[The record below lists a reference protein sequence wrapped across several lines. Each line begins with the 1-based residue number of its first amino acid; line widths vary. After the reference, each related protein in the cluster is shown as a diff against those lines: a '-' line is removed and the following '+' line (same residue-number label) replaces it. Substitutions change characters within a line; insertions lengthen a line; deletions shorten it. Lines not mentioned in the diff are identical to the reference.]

1 MQLFKLEVGQNAGV
15 SPLILLIR
23 LSVSLTII
31 EMLGDWLLYECSHS
45 VNKLKKISSPLEV
58 PQVMLSLC
66 IKLLWIIFSCITPDR
81 QK

>member
-45 VNKLKKISSPLEV
+45 VNKLKN
-58 PQVMLSLC
+58 
-66 IKLLWIIFSCITPDR
+66 IFSFRSTSSYVKSMYKIIMDHI
-81 QK
+81 